1 MRKAKF
7 KFSEVNEETPEEKKE
22 KKWEIIGVTVT
33 LVVLVIAILYVW
45 VIKPKKD
52 LQAKDQQASLTPSIF
67 FTDTINGDRVYI
79 NGKIVYFGNKDF
91 YYVTKVYQNGKNTKT
106 YPCVSINCKTCNPAT
121 YNFTQTKAPTYYEIT
136 TYKDNK
142 CKNKSRTFK
151 TKTYQKTNSSSE
163 SNTNK
168 PTPALIITQPSKTT
182 YEKETN
188 VLIQVKHNQ
197 NKTMYYTF
205 QNYNNGTKGYKQ
217 ECSKFKANE
226 TKKFTLTV
234 GNGNQKRYSEIS
246 LYSDS
251 NCSNQVD
258 MKRTNTFIYK
268 PSKVYNNNGFIMI
281 KSYNWEII
289 HNHFIAQKSGSTNC
303 MDLAL
308 SYAVTMLR
316 IGNGYSSNNLG
327 SGPKNPY
334 CRNYK
339 SYGATENLLLNAK
352 TDKKPRDTYDLYE
365 KIIQEINAGR
375 PSVVYINGSQGQHY
389 VTIIGYRSGVN
400 ARTITWKDVM
410 VLDPTGMRRLTL
422 YEITSKGSFRKY
434 NGKYRLFTWP
444 ANSNGKFCNGKF

>member
-352 TDKKPRDTYDLYE
+352 TDKKPRDTHDLYE